1 MMFLIGLL
9 RLLILLHKRLPQ
21 PTPQLSFS
29 PALVHRGEAL
39 QKLGVCVFC
48 FFVFFFLSIR
58 KAEEVCE
65 TWWPRMTL
73 GSGECF

>member
-1 MMFLIGLL
+1 MTLLIGLL
-9 RLLILLHKRLPQ
+9 HLLILLHKRLPQ
-21 PTPQLSFS
+21 PIPQRSFS
-29 PALVHRGEAL
+29 PALVHRGEAV
-39 QKLGVCVFC
+39 QKLGV
-48 FFVFFFLSIR
+48 FFFFFSLSIR